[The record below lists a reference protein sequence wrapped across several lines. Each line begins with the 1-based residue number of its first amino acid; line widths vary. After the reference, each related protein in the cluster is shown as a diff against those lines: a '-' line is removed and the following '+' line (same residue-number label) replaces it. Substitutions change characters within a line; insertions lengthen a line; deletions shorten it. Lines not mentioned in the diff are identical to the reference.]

1 MVENWRVKIAISL
14 SLTLPPNLK
23 DIFGA
28 VFSAILVTRI
38 ERRRSSPTAAERSG
52 ASISPF
58 WFPLAVRP

>member
-1 MVENWRVKIAISL
+1 MVENWRVNIAISL

-23 DIFGA
+23 EILGA
-28 VFSAILVTRI
+28 VFSEILVTKI

-58 WFPLAVRP
+58 CNPLALRP